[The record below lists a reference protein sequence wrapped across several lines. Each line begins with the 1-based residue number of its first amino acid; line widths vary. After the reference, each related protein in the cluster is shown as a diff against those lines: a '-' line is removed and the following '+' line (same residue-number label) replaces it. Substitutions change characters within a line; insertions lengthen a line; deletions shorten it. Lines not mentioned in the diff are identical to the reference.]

1 MNIEEKFNEF
11 YNKLLIDTQNSFD
24 EIEHFRQNSIKE
36 RKQNKFL
43 TILSIIVCL
52 SLTIIISKFFD
63 TKNNEDIES
72 IAMFVLNLTWILPA
86 FIAIFRRKKMFEY
99 DKIYKEKV
107 ISNLIKYF
115 SHTLSYHPDE
125 GLSSEDLKEIE
136 FNCFNRFYSSNLIKG
151 IYLNDEINI
160 SAVNSYYKAGT
171 SSRSTTRAVFYGL
184 LTKFKLPENS
194 NLNLYLKNKKGTT
207 PNLIQ
212 NFTVDIN
219 QISTNNTN
227 INFLKNTLTK
237 IEINKLNDIF
247 DIYSSNP
254 ELTTKILDP
263 FLTEK
268 LIDIF
273 NKTKFEIYIK
283 DYYIYMKFWI
293 EGLFSIPTPEKE
305 IFEKTVLFKN
315 FEILYIIFDLI
326 STLKKQLNF

>member
-11 YNKLLIDTQNSFD
+11 YNKFLIDNQNSFD

-52 SLTIIISKFFD
+52 SLTIIIAKFFD
-63 TKNNEDIES
+63 IENNEDIES
-72 IAMFVLNLTWILPA
+72 LTVFVFNMTWILPA

-115 SHTLSYHPDE
+115 SHTLSYYPNE
-125 GLSSEDLKEIE
+125 GLTSEDLKEIE
-136 FNCFNRFYSSNLIKG
+136 FNTFNRFYSSNLIKG

-160 SAVNSYYKAGT
+160 SAVTSDYKTVT
-171 SSRSTTRAVFYGL
+171 SSRSTTRPVFYGL
-184 LTKFKLPENS
+184 LTKFKLSENS
-194 NLNLYLKNKKGTT
+194 NLNLYLKNKKDTSR
-207 PNLIQ
+207 
-212 NFTVDIN
+212 NFTIN
-219 QISTNNTN
+219 QISKYNTN
-227 INFLKNTLTK
+227 INFLKNILTK
-237 IEINKLNDIF
+237 MEINELNDIF

-254 ELTTKILDP
+254 ELTEKILDP
-263 FLTEK
+263 IFIEK

-273 NKTKFEIYIK
+273 NKIKFEFYIK

-305 IFEKTVLFKN
+305 TFEKTVLFKN
-315 FEILYIIFDLI
+315 FEILYIIFNLI
-326 STLKKQLNF
+326 SNFKKQLNF